1 MAGIDRRGR
10 APWRKRVR
18 IAVLVLTASQMCA
31 VQTFANVG
39 TELNDFFNDM
49 GGAGNA
55 YGPTAFQGQ
64 SAGYYT
70 GGGVWTRF
78 KNKDINPVNVQ
89 LPSVKAGCGGIDIF
103 GGAFSFIN
111 TDEIVAMLKAVASNA
126 LGFAFQLAIKSI
138 SPQISQTI
146 EEMAQKIE
154 KLNQMNIS
162 SCEAAQGLVAGLW
175 GKNQGRDSEVCKA
188 IANSQ
193 GFATDWAKAR
203 QDCNAGGERTETL
216 NKNGDDTIPSKS
228 YNYTWHMLNKS
239 YPSFDREFKEYLMTL
254 VGTIVYQRADSD
266 DANGTIKYFGHGN
279 RDLIQALLVGSTE
292 TKVLRCDETDDCLNP
307 SYSNTVTISASQALQ
322 PRIATLIRSM
332 ANKVRTNE
340 ALTAEE
346 VGILGGTSVPLYKII
361 TVNAAAQLGGMTEAD
376 IQGLAEIVAMDM
388 LETIVREYYSY
399 VQKAQGS
406 FSEADD
412 ATLQQWRDQLQNVSS
427 VIDSYSYSMNERLQ
441 RTHIF
446 VDRAVF
452 LERTLRN
459 TISPQMSAALSFR
472 SGAAAQGLN

>member
-1 MAGIDRRGR
+1 MARMHRQPGWILGM
-10 APWRKRVR
+10 
-18 IAVLVLTASQMCA
+18 IASVLALSQLVVAQAEAS
-31 VQTFANVG
+31 VG
-39 TELNDFFNDM
+39 SELNDFFNDV

-55 YGPTAFQGQ
+55 YGPTAYQGQ

-78 KNKDINPVNVQ
+78 PNKQVSPVNIQ

-111 TDEIVAMLKAVASNA
+111 TDQIVAMLKGVASNA

-162 SCEAAQGLVAGLW
+162 SCEMAQGLVAGLW
-175 GKNQGRDSEVCKA
+175 GESQGRDSEVCKA

-203 QDCNAGGERTETL
+203 QDCNAGGSRTEIIG
-216 NKNGDDTIPSKS
+216 KNGDETIASKS
-228 YNYTWHMLNKS
+228 YNYTWHMLDKS

-254 VGTIVYQRADSD
+254 VGTIVYQRASSD
-266 DANGTIKYFGHGN
+266 EGHGAVRYYGHGN
-279 RDLIQALLVGSTE
+279 RELIQALLDGSSGAH
-292 TKVLRCDETDDCLNP
+292 VLRCDETEDCLNP
-307 SYSNTVTISASQALQ
+307 SDSTSVSIPAAQALK
-322 PRIATLIRSM
+322 PRVQALITAM
-332 ANKVRTNE
+332 AGKVRSNE
-340 ALTAEE
+340 ALTTEE
-346 VGILGGTSVPLYKII
+346 IGILGATSIPLYKIV
-361 TVNAAAQLGGMTEAD
+361 TVNAAAQLGGMTAGE
-376 IQGLAEIVAMDM
+376 IEGLSEVVAMDM
-388 LETIVREYYSY
+388 LETIVGEFYNY
-399 VQKAQGS
+399 VQRAQGS
-406 FSEADD
+406 FNEADKT
-412 ATLQQWRDQLQNVSS
+412 TLTQWRDQLTTVRQ
-427 VIDSYSYSMNERLQ
+427 VIDGYSYAMNARLQ
-441 RTHIF
+441 RTQTYI
-446 VDRAVF
+446 DRSIF

-472 SGAAAQGLN
+472 TSATAQGLN

>member
-1 MAGIDRRGR
+1 MARSLRWHERLGL
-10 APWRKRVR
+10 ALSVLSVSQL
-18 IAVLVLTASQMCA
+18 AV
-31 VQTFANVG
+31 VQAQANVG
-39 TELNDFFNDM
+39 SELNDFFNDM

-78 KNKDINPVNVQ
+78 KNKQVNPVNIQ

-103 GGAFSFIN
+103 GGSFSFIN
-111 TDEIVAMLKAVASNA
+111 TDQIVAMLKGVASNA

-146 EEMAQKIE
+146 EEMAQKVE

-175 GKNQGRDSEVCKA
+175 GESQGRDSEVCKA

-203 QDCNAGGERTETL
+203 QDCNAGGERTEIMG
-216 NKNGDDTIPSKS
+216 KNDDETIPSKS

-239 YPSFDREFKEYLMTL
+239 YPSFSREFKEYLMSL
-254 VGTIVYQRADSD
+254 VGTIIYQRADSD
-266 DANGTIKYFGHGN
+266 ASQGTVRYVGQGN
-279 RDLIQALLVGSTE
+279 RDLIQALLVGTAD
-292 TKVLRCDETDDCLNP
+292 TTVLKCDDAEECLNP
-307 SYSNTVTISASQALQ
+307 TTNGTVNISQAQALK
-322 PRIATLIRSM
+322 PRVAALIQSM
-332 ANKVRTNE
+332 VAKVRSND

-361 TVNAAAQLGGMTEAD
+361 TVNAAAKMSGMGDAE
-376 IQGLAEIVAMDM
+376 IQDLAEIVAVDM
-388 LETIVREYYSY
+388 LEQIVQEFYGY

-406 FSEADD
+406 FNEADKE
-412 ATLQQWRDQLQNVSS
+412 TLAQWREQLQNVSK
-427 VIDSYSYSMNERLQ
+427 VLDGYGYKLNERLV
-441 RTHIF
+441 RTQSI
-446 VDRAVF
+446 VERTVF

-459 TISPQMSAALSFR
+459 SISPQMSAALSFR
-472 SGAAAQGLN
+472 SGATAQGLN

>member
-1 MAGIDRRGR
+1 MARSLK
-10 APWRKRVR
+10 WRERVGLMLS
-18 IAVLVLTASQMCA
+18 ALSVSQLAA
-31 VQTFANVG
+31 VQAHANVG
-39 TELNDFFNDM
+39 SELNDFFNDM

-55 YGPTAFQGQ
+55 YGPTAFEGQ
-64 SAGYYT
+64 AAGYYT

-78 KNKDINPVNVQ
+78 KNKQVNPVNIQ

-103 GGAFSFIN
+103 GGSFSFIN
-111 TDEIVAMLKAVASNA
+111 TDQIVAMLKGVASNA

-146 EEMAQKIE
+146 EEMSAKIQKMNE
-154 KLNQMNIS
+154 TNIS

-175 GKNQGRDSEVCKA
+175 GESQGRDSEVCKA

-203 QDCNAGGERTETL
+203 QDCNAGGERTEIME
-216 NKNGDDTIPSKS
+216 KNDDEAIPSKS

-239 YPSFDREFKEYLMTL
+239 YPSFSREFKEYLMSL
-254 VGTIVYQRADSD
+254 VGTIIYQRADT
-266 DANGTIKYFGHGN
+266 DAGQGTVRYVGQGN
-279 RDLIQALLVGSTE
+279 RDLIQALLVGTSDTN
-292 TKVLRCDETDDCLNP
+292 VLRCDETEDCLNP
-307 SYSNTVTISASQALQ
+307 TPSGTVSISQAQALQ
-322 PRIATLIRSM
+322 PRVAALIGSM
-332 ANKVRTNE
+332 AEKVRSND

-361 TVNAAAQLGGMTEAD
+361 TVNAAAQMGGMTQAD
-376 IQGLAEIVAMDM
+376 IQGLAEIVAVDM
-388 LETIVREYYSY
+388 LEQIVQEFYGY

-406 FSEADD
+406 FNEADK
-412 ATLQQWRDQLQNVSS
+412 ATLAQWREQLQNVSK
-427 VIDSYSYSMNERLQ
+427 VLDGYGYKLNERLV
-441 RTHIF
+441 RTQTY

-459 TISPQMSAALSFR
+459 SISPQMSAALSFR